1 MPTSQHVIHSDYN
14 NSNNNFIYNNS
25 EYNYNISIE
34 YNSLYDK
41 KIQNFDLNNEFSNY
55 INSYYI
61 DYDYINNYNIDYLL
75 DKSKN
80 TIDLKSDY
88 YNNHINT
95 GEQLYEVVLKNNNRF
110 MNESINRNFYNKFSN
125 YKLKK
130 ICNIIMNTINRYINS
145 ENRNEV
151 YEVLN
156 NLKILSKNI
165 NSNGYVNDNDLL
177 IISENNSFNGET
189 FENIVSHEA
198 IHLLQKNSSK
208 NIKDGSKRIGVC
220 INWKEE
226 KINSLDWPWFYEAS
240 AAKCM
245 ENTLN
250 TTSGSYRNDINFL
263 ELLKLTTIL
272 NTTNSIELEEIC
284 NNKNINNLFDF
295 FNCNDD
301 KEKKELVALMY
312 SIEIIT
318 NKPNEFIEII
328 QNNDTSSILKI
339 KNDIYTN
346 LSKYFYKNLSTGI
359 KNSIISLNE
368 IFSLI
373 NLFESNINN
382 NLVTNYYGNFEK
394 NKEFMQEYS
403 DIQNQFFYQLGIS
416 LNISYD
422 IIYDAY
428 INYVTNYNF
437 SNDNSINIEC
447 QNENKNKWLNSK
459 KNEFHNQRTSII
471 QEDYYYFLNLNNI
484 EKKI

>member
-1 MPTSQHVIHSDYN
+1 
-14 NSNNNFIYNNS
+14 
-25 EYNYNISIE
+25 
-34 YNSLYDK
+34 
-41 KIQNFDLNNEFSNY
+41 
-55 INSYYI
+55 
-61 DYDYINNYNIDYLL
+61 
-75 DKSKN
+75 
-80 TIDLKSDY
+80 
-88 YNNHINT
+88 
-95 GEQLYEVVLKNNNRF
+95 
-110 MNESINRNFYNKFSN
+110 
-125 YKLKK
+125 
-130 ICNIIMNTINRYINS
+130 
-145 ENRNEV
+145 
-151 YEVLN
+151 
-156 NLKILSKNI
+156 
-165 NSNGYVNDNDLL
+165 
-177 IISENNSFNGET
+177 
-189 FENIVSHEA
+189 
-198 IHLLQKNSSK
+198 
-208 NIKDGSKRIGVC
+208 
-220 INWKEE
+220 
-226 KINSLDWPWFYEAS
+226 
-240 AAKCM
+240 
-245 ENTLN
+245 
-250 TTSGSYRNDINFL
+250 
-263 ELLKLTTIL
+263 
-272 NTTNSIELEEIC
+272 
-284 NNKNINNLFDF
+284 
-295 FNCNDD
+295 
-301 KEKKELVALMY
+301 MY

-318 NKPNEFIEII
+318 NKPIEFIEII

-382 NLVTNYYGNFEK
+382 NLVTNFYGNFEK